1 MQLNKK
7 IAKIAPSA
15 TVVLGQKARELR
27 AQGSNII
34 QLGEGEPDLNTP
46 DFIVEAAF
54 KAVKLGATKY
64 TSVAG
69 TDELR
74 AEVAAKFA
82 NDNGIIYQNN
92 EIIVG
97 NGAKQLIFNALLV
110 SLNPGDQ
117 VIIPAP
123 YWVSYPQMVKIADG
137 IPIIVK
143 CSQKDSFKMSPESL
157 EKALTSKTR
166 WLLLNSPGNP
176 TGTVYSKE
184 ELVEFSHILERY
196 PHVSIMCDDIYE
208 KIIFDD
214 LEFYTLAQ
222 VAPDLSDRV
231 LTVNGVSKAYA
242 MTGWR
247 IGYAGGNKSLIAA
260 MVKLQGQSTTNASSV
275 SQAAALSALSSGQ
288 LFLEEWKIEYQKRRD
303 LISDKLGKFFPSSL
317 VNPKGAFYHFISC
330 KPFLGLIAR
339 NGRLIGSDTDFCEF
353 LLEDFGV
360 ATVPGSEFGSE
371 GYFRLCFAKSEE
383 VLVEASQR
391 IIEAV
396 SSLKKT

>member
-222 VAPDLSDRV
+222 VAPDLYDRV

-275 SQAAALSALSSGQ
+275 SQAAALSALSDGQ

-303 LISDKLGKFFPSSL
+303 LISDKLGKFFTSSL

-330 KPFLGLIAR
+330 KPFLGLMAR
-339 NGRLIGSDTDFCEF
+339 NGTLIESDTDFCKF
-353 LLEDFGV
+353 LLEEFGV

-391 IIEAV
+391 IIKAV

>member
-27 AQGSNII
+27 AQGNNII

-54 KAVKLGATKY
+54 KAVRLGATKY

-143 CSQKDSFKMSPESL
+143 CTQKDSFKMSPESL

-184 ELVEFSHILERY
+184 ELVEFSNILKRY
-196 PHVSIMCDDIYE
+196 PDVSIMCDDIYE

-222 VAPDLSDRV
+222 VAPDLFDRV

-275 SQAAALSALSSGQ
+275 SQAGALSALSSGQ
-288 LFLEEWKIEYQKRRD
+288 MFLEEWKIEYQKRRD
-303 LISDKLGKFFPSSL
+303 LISDRLGKFFQ
-317 VNPKGAFYHFISC
+317 
-330 KPFLGLIAR
+330 
-339 NGRLIGSDTDFCEF
+339 
-353 LLEDFGV
+353 
-360 ATVPGSEFGSE
+360 
-371 GYFRLCFAKSEE
+371 E
-383 VLVEASQR
+383 V
-391 IIEAV
+391 
-396 SSLKKT
+396 

>member
-1 MQLNKK
+1 M
-7 IAKIAPSA
+7 
-15 TVVLGQKARELR
+15 
-27 AQGSNII
+27 
-34 QLGEGEPDLNTP
+34 
-46 DFIVEAAF
+46 
-54 KAVKLGATKY
+54 
-64 TSVAG
+64 
-69 TDELR
+69 
-74 AEVAAKFA
+74 
-82 NDNGIIYQNN
+82 
-92 EIIVG
+92 
-97 NGAKQLIFNALLV
+97 
-110 SLNPGDQ
+110 NPGDQ

-143 CSQKDSFKMSPESL
+143 CTQKDSFKMSPESL

-184 ELVEFSHILERY
+184 ELVEFSNILKRY
-196 PHVSIMCDDIYE
+196 PDVSIMCDDIYE

-288 LFLEEWKIEYQKRRD
+288 MFLEEWKIEYQKRRD
-303 LISDKLGKFFPSSL
+303 LISDRLGKFFPSSL

-339 NGRLIGSDTDFCEF
+339 NGRLIESDTDFCEF

-391 IIEAV
+391 IIKAV